1 MPCATRNELDLEDA
15 KSLPGNGVMVVCA
28 RANKPLTAEDPADL
42 TGPGAPI
49 RLLEDPQ
56 LVLRSELAAP
66 GSGHHLRIRRSRV
79 HGGGLGRGE
88 PSRQLNESD
97 RVSCSRTLHQLVCR
111 CRELQ
116 AVCHPTSMTI
126 RQWSLGPH
134 SSGSLSARTC
144 TASAMPLDAKT

>member
-28 RANKPLTAEDPADL
+28 GANKPLTAEDPADL

-49 RLLEDPQ
+49 RLLEAPQ

-66 GSGHHLRIRRSRV
+66 GPDHHLRIRRSRV

-88 PSRQLNESD
+88 PSRQLKNHIGSAAPV
-97 RVSCSRTLHQLVCR
+97 RYTNSSAGAGNSRPCV
-111 CRELQ
+111 
-116 AVCHPTSMTI
+116 I
-126 RQWSLGPH
+126 
-134 SSGSLSARTC
+134 
-144 TASAMPLDAKT
+144 